1 MNYLNIKLDKRH
13 ILNSVSR
20 NEMSLLLELA
30 VIAIKNND
38 NEFIVYLNKNTRED
52 IINTINIK
60 KSSLGNALSMLVKKN
75 VLIKLS
81 SNVYLFNNDLFELR

>member
-1 MNYLNIKLDKRH
+1 
-13 ILNSVSR
+13 
-20 NEMSLLLELA
+20 MSLLLELA